1 MSEDRGSYSG
11 TRPAQFRLPLET
23 HEFLAR
29 ESVARG
35 LSKTDIVLEAL
46 SDLQRKRFDSDMA
59 AGYVEMYAHD
69 LAEAPAWEPLLI
81 DGLEGEEW

>member
-1 MSEDRGSYSG
+1 MSEERSPYTG

-29 ESVARG
+29 EAASRG

-46 SDLQRKRFDSDMA
+46 ADLKSKRFEA
-59 AGYVEMYAHD
+59 ELEAGYKEMNAED
-69 LAEAPAWEPLLI
+69 LAEAKVWEPMLA
-81 DGLEGEEW
+81 DGLEAEEW

>member
-1 MSEDRGSYSG
+1 MSEDRCSYTG

-29 ESVARG
+29 EAASRG

-46 SDLQRKRFDSDMA
+46 ADLENKRFEADLE
-59 AGYVEMYAHD
+59 AGYKEMYAED
-69 LAEAPAWEPLLI
+69 LAETKVWEPALP
-81 DGLEGEEW
+81 DGLGPAEW